1 MRVRMAW
8 RGCAWACGWE
18 GHKEVLDLEHLKH
31 RAAAVADEGLSPES
45 KGGTCG
51 TGTAKPIVLWCS
63 VCTASG
69 AEQTTRG
76 PTTALAV
83 PILLLLV
90 PFRPPGTGPVGEGKH
105 RRARDGCN

>member
-1 MRVRMAW
+1 MCAW
-8 RGCAWACGWE
+8 RGVAVHGRAGGRDIKKSLILSILNTGPPLLLTKDSRLKAKAALVARARLNRLCCGA
-18 GHKEVLDLEHLKH
+18 L
-31 RAAAVADEGLSPES
+31 
-45 KGGTCG
+45 
-51 TGTAKPIVLWCS
+51 
-63 VCTASG
+63 CTASG